1 MGEDGLSGLSK
12 GTGNIISLKVSL
24 KRGKRRTIANFE
36 RELIIL
42 PHADFVAVEY
52 AQSIS
57 GLDIE
62 KEIFLAASH
71 SKGGCSLLVFVV
83 GDHSSADFI
92 VL

>member
-12 GTGNIISLKVSL
+12 GTGKIISLKVSL
-24 KRGKRRTIANFE
+24 KRDKRRAIANFE

-62 KEIFLAASH
+62 KEIF
-71 SKGGCSLLVFVV
+71 
-83 GDHSSADFI
+83 
-92 VL
+92 